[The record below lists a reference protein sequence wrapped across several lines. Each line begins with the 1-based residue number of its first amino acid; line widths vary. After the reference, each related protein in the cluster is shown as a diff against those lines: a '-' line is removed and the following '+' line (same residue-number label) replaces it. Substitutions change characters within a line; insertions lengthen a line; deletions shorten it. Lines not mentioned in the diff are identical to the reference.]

1 MGNQLADRMI
11 TEGLYAVGKNV
22 DCNAYLLM
30 EGGNGILIDPG
41 PVAGFEA
48 VFADVQR
55 LLPLDKITHVIV
67 QHQSSICWASLILW
81 EQKGLKAT
89 VVTHGATAKNLQHF
103 GVSSDSYLIEEQG
116 FELRLPSGRNLQ
128 FFVPPYIHLE
138 GIFITYDALS
148 KTLFSGNLFT
158 AFMKRHQETLVEEGY
173 EGQYLTYGEWM
184 QSLMNRLLRSDI
196 DRIAPRMG
204 SLVDGDVAAFISKL
218 HEWEYGNG
226 NESKLS
232 SSKRYLLA
240 CNRVVEKLHT
250 LYDPSDINAILK
262 KEGVLLDEASGLILD
277 YGASGVASWNKL
289 FEVIFREKG
298 LALLEMLEPL
308 TQSIRR
314 EHAIP
319 VPEIIHSKLL
329 KRDKKIK
336 EINDKY
342 RKLES
347 FNKNL
352 VASMEKIQ
360 NKFIRCP
367 VTGLFNEMFFLDYM
381 KNAYGD
387 FPNASLCL
395 IDIDNLA
402 DIRLKYGTR
411 YRDETLKNL
420 AYLLKR
426 DKGEKHRVFKL
437 QDSQFAYFITETER
451 SEAIAIAEQFRK
463 KTSQSNLFRDRI
475 TLSVGM
481 VFFDEVTEGLKKPES
496 ITEFLNNTAYN
507 RLRIAKLTGNSV
519 CSETKAKQNE
529 DAVKNVLLVDG
540 DELTLDL
547 LKRALEKEG
556 FSVRTAR
563 DGLEALALT
572 KQDRISLVISEL
584 MLPKMDG
591 LLLKE
596 NLSFDSERN
605 RIPFILMSHQK
616 DKTTV
621 ERAFEMQVRHYL
633 KKPFMF
639 TELIGITKNI
649 LRGSE

>member
-1 MGNQLADRMI
+1 MGNRQANRMV
-11 TEGLYAVGKNV
+11 TEGLYAVGENAE
-22 DCNAYLLM
+22 CNSYLLM

-48 VFADVQR
+48 VFGDVQS
-55 LLPLDKITHVIV
+55 LLPLDKITYVIV
-67 QHQSSICWASLILW
+67 QHQSSVCWASLLLW
-81 EQKGLKAT
+81 EQKGLRAT
-89 VVTHGATAKNLQHF
+89 VVTHGVTAKNLRHF
-103 GVSSDSYLIEEQG
+103 GVSSAYYLIDKQG
-116 FELRLPSGRNLQ
+116 FELSLPSGRKLQ
-128 FFVPPYIHLE
+128 FFIPPYIHLE

-158 AFMKRHQETLVEEGY
+158 AFMQRHQESLVEEGF
-173 EGQYLTYGEWM
+173 EGQYLPYGEWM
-184 QSLMNRLLRSDI
+184 QSLMNKLLRSDI
-196 DRIAPRMG
+196 DRIAPRTG
-204 SLVDGDVAAFISKL
+204 SLVVSDIVAFIRKL

-226 NESKLS
+226 KEGKLS
-232 SSKRYLLA
+232 SSKRYLLV

-250 LYDPSDINAILK
+250 LYDPSDVSALLK
-262 KEGVLLDEASGLILD
+262 KEGALLDEESGLILD

-308 TQSIRR
+308 TQSIRQ

-329 KRDKKIK
+329 KRDRKIK

-342 RKLES
+342 RKLEA

-360 NKFIRCP
+360 DKFIRCP
-367 VTGLFNEMFFLDYM
+367 ITGLFNEMFFLDYM

-387 FPNASLCL
+387 FPNAALCL
-395 IDIDNLA
+395 INIDNLA
-402 DIRLKYGTR
+402 DIRLEYGTR

-420 AYLLKR
+420 AYLLNR
-426 DKGEKHRVFKL
+426 DKGEKHRIFKL
-437 QDSQFAYFITETER
+437 HDSLFAYFIPESER
-451 SEAIAIAEQFRK
+451 TAAIATAEQFRK
-463 KTSQSNLFRDRI
+463 KAAQSNLFRDRI

-481 VFFDEVTEGLKKPES
+481 AFFDEVSEGLGTPENIS
-496 ITEFLNNTAYN
+496 EFIQNMAYN
-507 RLRIAKLTGNSV
+507 RLQLAKLTGNSV
-519 CSETKAKQNE
+519 CSETTAKHNE
-529 DAVKNVLLVDG
+529 SAVKNVLLVDG
-540 DELTLDL
+540 DDLTLDL

-556 FSVRTAR
+556 FSVHTAK
-563 DGLEALALT
+563 DGLEALT
-572 KQDRISLVISEL
+572 VTEKKRISLVISEL

-596 NLSFDSERN
+596 NLSSDSERN

-621 ERAFEMQVRHYL
+621 ERAFELRVRHYL

>member
-1 MGNQLADRMI
+1 MGNQQANRMI
-11 TEGLYAVGKNV
+11 TEGLYAVGNSV
-22 DCNAYLLM
+22 ECNAYLLI
-30 EGGNGILIDPG
+30 EDGSGIIIDPG

-48 VFADVQR
+48 VFADVAR

-67 QHQSSICWASLILW
+67 QHQSSVCWASLLLW

-89 VVTHGATAKNLQHF
+89 VVTHGVTAKNLRHF
-103 GVSSDSYLIEEQG
+103 GVSSTYDLIDEQG
-116 FELRLPSGRNLQ
+116 FGLSLPSGRNLQ

-148 KTLFSGNLFT
+148 RTLFSGNLFT
-158 AFMKRHQETLVEEGY
+158 AFMKRHQESLVEEGY

-196 DRIAPRMG
+196 DRIAPRTG
-204 SLVDGDVAAFISKL
+204 SLVESDVAAFISKL
-218 HEWEYGNG
+218 REWEYGNG
-226 NESKLS
+226 NEGKLS

-240 CNRVVEKLHT
+240 CNRVIEKLHT
-250 LYDPSDINAILK
+250 MYNPTDINALLK
-262 KEGVLLDEASGLILD
+262 KEGVLFDEESGLILD

-298 LALLEMLEPL
+298 LALLEVLEPV
-308 TQSIRR
+308 TQSIRQ

-329 KRDKKIK
+329 KRDRKIK

-342 RKLES
+342 RRLEA

-360 NKFIRCP
+360 DKFIRCP
-367 VTGLFNEMFFLDYM
+367 ITGLFNEMFFLDYM

-387 FPNASLCL
+387 FPHAALCL

-402 DIRLKYGTR
+402 DIRLQFGTR

-426 DKGEKHRVFKL
+426 DKGEKHRIFKL
-437 QDSQFAYFITETER
+437 QDSLFAYFITETEKPD
-451 SEAIAIAEQFRK
+451 AIAIAEQFRK

-481 VFFDEVTEGLKKPES
+481 VFFDEVKEDFDKPES

-507 RLRIAKLTGNSV
+507 RLRIAKLTGNSI
-519 CSETKAKQNE
+519 CSDTTAKQNK

-540 DELTLDL
+540 DELTLEL

-556 FSVRTAR
+556 FSVHTAR
-563 DGLEALALT
+563 DGLEALTLT
-572 KQDRISLVISEL
+572 EHERISLVISEL

-616 DKTTV
+616 DKSTV
-621 ERAFEMQVRHYL
+621 ERAFELQVRHYL
-633 KKPFMF
+633 KKPLMF

>member
-1 MGNQLADRMI
+1 MGNRQANRMI

-22 DCNAYLLM
+22 DCNSYLLM

-48 VFADVQR
+48 VFEDVQQI
-55 LLPLDKITHVIV
+55 LPLERITHVIV
-67 QHQSSICWASLILW
+67 QHQSSVCWASLLLW
-81 EQKGLKAT
+81 EQKGLRAT
-89 VVTHGATAKNLQHF
+89 VVTHGVTARDLRHF
-103 GVSSDSYLIEEQG
+103 GVSSAYYLIDKQG
-116 FELRLPSGRNLQ
+116 FELSLPSGRKLQ
-128 FFVPPYIHLE
+128 FFIPPYIHLE

-158 AFMKRHQETLVEEGY
+158 AFMQRQQESLVEEGY
-173 EGQYLTYGEWM
+173 EGQYLPYGEWM

-196 DRIAPRMG
+196 DRIAPRTE
-204 SLVDGDVAAFISKL
+204 SLVDSDIAAFISKL

-226 NESKLS
+226 KEGKLS
-232 SSKRYLLA
+232 SSKRYLQA

-250 LYDPSDINAILK
+250 LYDPSDITALLK
-262 KEGVLLDEASGLILD
+262 KEGVLLDEESGLILD
-277 YGASGVASWNKL
+277 YGASGMASWNKL

-298 LALLEMLEPL
+298 LALLEVLEPL

-329 KRDKKIK
+329 KRDRKIK

-342 RKLES
+342 RKLEA

-360 NKFIRCP
+360 DKFIRCP
-367 VTGLFNEMFFLDYM
+367 ITGLFNEMFFLDYM

-387 FPNASLCL
+387 FPNAALCL

-402 DIRLKYGTR
+402 DIRLEYGTR

-420 AYLLKR
+420 AYLLNR

-437 QDSQFAYFITETER
+437 QDSLFGYFITETER
-451 SEAIAIAEQFRK
+451 TDAIAIAEQFRK
-463 KTSQSNLFRDRI
+463 NASQSNLFRDRI

-481 VFFDEVTEGLKKPES
+481 VFFDEVSEGLEKKENIS
-496 ITEFLNNTAYN
+496 EFIQNTAYN

-519 CSETKAKQNE
+519 CSETTAKQND

-556 FSVRTAR
+556 FSVHTAK
-563 DGLEALALT
+563 DGLEALTVAE
-572 KQDRISLVISEL
+572 KKKISLVISEL

-596 NLSFDSERN
+596 NLSSDSERN

-616 DKTTV
+616 DKPTV
-621 ERAFEMQVRHYL
+621 ERAFELQVRHYL